1 MTAHAA
7 ALLTLAAGLLLA
19 PSSEAAQEVA
29 TDLWRPA
36 PLESA
41 PALDPVE
48 SRWRPITLEGS
59 EWLAVSSRAK
69 VRIEL
74 FDGLS
79 ATVELERLG
88 TPRAGSAVWYGEL
101 GLEGS
106 GDHLLLAYVDGSAA
120 ATIRLDDR
128 VYRIRDSRAG
138 LLLTATEGQLLPPC
152 ACGSEHEVRS
162 STAARADASS
172 GGAAYAGSSVETVD
186 VLTAYTP
193 AVKQSLGGTNGALSL
208 IDLAVAETNL
218 SYSNCDAGL
227 FLRLVHAYETS
238 YSESSS
244 ISTDLS
250 RWRSTNDGY
259 MDEVHALRNTWGAD
273 ACALISN
280 SSGACGVAY
289 LMTNVSQNFQ
299 SSAFS
304 VTVRTCATGYY
315 TYGHELGH
323 NFGCAHDTDN
333 AGSSSKSYGYGYR
346 TPNNLY
352 RTVMAYSP
360 GSRKPI
366 FSSPLHT
373 WNGYVMGTAQ
383 KEDNARALTENAPTI
398 ADWRPATVGGA
409 DCNGNGVS
417 DQYEIANGLG
427 SDFDLDGELDQCGD
441 LYADVQTVS
450 LVMGGTQTLTLNAGA
465 AHAGEFYLL
474 LGSLGGVGPT
484 PLLGVDLPL
493 TADAYF
499 DLTLSQGGA
508 GLLGGN
514 FGVLD
519 AAGSATAT
527 FSIPPTPNFLLVL
540 TPARHAYLTF
550 DANLSPL
557 YVSKPFPAWFAFF

>member
-1 MTAHAA
+1 M
-7 ALLTLAAGLLLA
+7 ALLPTLLA
-19 PSSEAAQEVA
+19 LTAVQAAPTAVA
-29 TDLWRPA
+29 PLLWRGA
-36 PLESA
+36 PLPIS
-41 PALDPVE
+41 PDLDDAE
-48 SRWRPITLEGS
+48 TRWRPVSLEGS
-59 EWLAVSSRAK
+59 EWLGHASIATT
-69 VRIEL
+69 RIEL
-74 FDGLS
+74 FDGHALE
-79 ATVELERLG
+79 VELRRIA
-88 TPRAGSAVWYGEL
+88 TPRPGSAVWRGDLGEP
-101 GLEGS
+101 GS
-106 GDHLLLAYVDGSAA
+106 GDHLLLAWVDGSAA
-120 ATIRLDDR
+120 ATVWLDGELFRLR
-128 VYRIRDSRAG
+128 ESASG
-138 LLLTATEGQLLPPC
+138 LLLTEVNGADLPSC
-152 ACGSEHEVRS
+152 ACGAEHEVS
-162 STAARADASS
+162 SSS
-172 GGAAYAGSSVETVD
+172 SPSGDRGPALETYSGSVETVD

-193 AVKQSLGGTNGALSL
+193 AVRQSLGGTNGALAL
-208 IDLAVAETNL
+208 VDLAVAETNL
-218 SYSNCDAGL
+218 SYSNCDAGI
-227 FLRLVHAYETS
+227 FLRLVHAYETN

-259 MDEVHALRNTWGAD
+259 MDEVHALRDTWGAD

-398 ADWRPATVGGA
+398 ANWRPATVGGA
-409 DCNGNGVS
+409 DCNGNGLS

-427 SDFDLDGELDQCGD
+427 SDFDLDGALDQCGD

-450 LVMGGTQTLTLNAGA
+450 LVMGGTQTLTLDAGA

-499 DLTLSQGGA
+499 DLTLGQGGA

-519 AAGSATAT
+519 AGGRATAT